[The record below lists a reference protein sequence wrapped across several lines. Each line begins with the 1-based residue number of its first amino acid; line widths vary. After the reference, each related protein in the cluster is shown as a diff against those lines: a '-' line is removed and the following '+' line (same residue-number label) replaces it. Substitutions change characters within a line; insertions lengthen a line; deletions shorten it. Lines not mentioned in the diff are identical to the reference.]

1 MVAEDAAAG
10 LASPLTNQALRNQA
24 RDILQGAEY
33 QAYMADKPKP
43 GDDWLSKWLDQIGQ
57 WLHDLFRDHPPEVG
71 DTGGKALEQFIHIGF
86 FSVLVFVALVLLLAL
101 LWWGYTLV
109 RAWLAARRRDN
120 RLPVV
125 THADRQA
132 LQQSHCD
139 AAAASLAAG
148 DYRQAIHYLF
158 LAATAR
164 LVDDAVFA
172 VSDVMTGR
180 ELLAHCR
187 LEATSPDLATALGQL
202 HAIDEPRWFGRQ
214 EALQTDYA
222 VAQSAYEVFDRQLQC
237 LQPVR
242 HGGDAKGA
250 A

>member
-86 FSVLVFVALVLLLAL
+86 FAVLVFVALVLLLAL

-120 RLPVV
+120 RLMAQGWRVLRFGWEDLVQRPAEVV
-125 THADRQA
+125 ELIRRA
-132 LQQSHCD
+132 LD
-139 AAAASLAAG
+139 
-148 DYRQAIHYLF
+148 
-158 LAATAR
+158 
-164 LVDDAVFA
+164 
-172 VSDVMTGR
+172 GR
-180 ELLAHCR
+180 
-187 LEATSPDLATALGQL
+187 S
-202 HAIDEPRWFGRQ
+202 
-214 EALQTDYA
+214 
-222 VAQSAYEVFDRQLQC
+222 
-237 LQPVR
+237 
-242 HGGDAKGA
+242 
-250 A
+250 